1 VDRKPRVLFLCT
13 PNAARS
19 QMAEGILRDFSK
31 GTVEVYS
38 AGTEPTGVHP
48 LAVVALQEMR
58 IDISGQ
64 RSKHVDEFAG
74 QMFDFV
80 ATLCDRAD
88 PLEFSRSRCCT
99 GYGRG
104 ASASLQAGRTR
115 ISLAPSPV
123 PGNRGARSEAFTSIS
138 GFRPRG
144 ASRASYFVRRSP
156 GSDSARAARCLAGGF
171 GIVRHGLGPDPN
183 GR

>member
-13 PNAARS
+13 HNAARS

-80 ATLCDRAD
+80 ATLCDSAREVCPVFPGD
-88 PLEFSRSRCCT
+88 PERIHWSFPDP
-99 GYGRG
+99 G
-104 ASASLQAGRTR
+104 AVQGTDEERLQAFKQVARE
-115 ISLAPSPV
+115 LASRLRPFLAIVERGQKRSPV
-123 PGNRGARSEAFTSIS
+123 
-138 GFRPRG
+138 
-144 ASRASYFVRRSP
+144 
-156 GSDSARAARCLAGGF
+156 
-171 GIVRHGLGPDPN
+171 
-183 GR
+183 